1 MRQATRSTG
10 GPRPTGSRPA
20 TRTRRPRGP
29 NYGRRRLLAILLVIA
44 AAAVV
49 GILVSGALGAGAGR
63 PSGRAS
69 VTVGASGGSG
79 SSNRS
84 RGSGGGAVSPAST
97 TRSTTTSATSAARPV
112 SPFRVG
118 LASLT
123 VLEPSTAALAN
134 ARTATGAPARSLP
147 TVIRYPALGSAAR
160 GPAHGLTP
168 AATGGPFPLVVFS
181 QGFNYPAEGYAGLMQ
196 SLTRAGYV
204 VADPTY
210 PETDPSTPGGAR
222 ESDIVNHPRDL
233 GYLITQLLATA
244 QRPSSRLHGLI
255 DPNAI
260 ALAGQSDGG
269 DVTLATA
276 ANTCCRDARIRA
288 AVVLSGAEYASFG
301 GTYYGSGSPPLLVT
315 QGDGDTINV
324 PGCSV
329 GLYDRAPAPKYYLD
343 LLGAPHLA
351 PYTVPG
357 VTRDHVS
364 STIIH
369 FLGAYL
375 HHRHGELAVMRRVG
389 TVPGLMTLTSA
400 RSLGA
405 RGTVCPGAP

>member
-1 MRQATRSTG
+1 MRQATGSAG
-10 GPRPTGSRPA
+10 GSRPA
-20 TRTRRPRGP
+20 GSRPAARTRRPRGP
-29 NYGRRRLLAILLVIA
+29 NYGRRRLLAIVLVIA
-44 AAAVV
+44 AVAVV
-49 GILVSGALGAGAGR
+49 VVLVAGALGAGDRAR
-63 PSGRAS
+63 PSGSAS
-69 VTVGASGGSG
+69 VTVTGSGGSG
-79 SSNRS
+79 HSDGTS
-84 RGSGGGAVSPAST
+84 RSGGAALSPTST
-97 TRSTTTSATSAARPV
+97 TSSASGAGRPT

-118 LASLT
+118 LASLA

-134 ARTATGAPARSLP
+134 ARTATGAPARALP
-147 TVIRYPALGSAAR
+147 TMIRYPALGSPAR
-160 GPAHGLTP
+160 GLTP
-168 AATGGPFPLVVFS
+168 AAAGGPFPLVVFS

-210 PETDPSTPGGAR
+210 PETDPSTPGGPR

-233 GYLITQLLATA
+233 RYVITQLLTA
-244 QRPSSRLHGLI
+244 ARRPSSPLHGLI
-255 DPNAI
+255 DPSAI

-276 ANTCCRDARIRA
+276 ANTCCRDSRIRA
-288 AVVLSGAEYASFG
+288 AVILSGAEYAPFG
-301 GTYYGSGSPPLLVT
+301 GSYYGSGSPPLLVT
-315 QGDGDTINV
+315 QGDADPINL

-343 LLGAPHLA
+343 LLGASHLP

-375 HHRHGELAVMRRVG
+375 HHRHGELAVMRRVAR
-389 TVPGLMTLTSA
+389 VPGLMTLTSA
-400 RSLGA
+400 PSLGA
-405 RGTVCPGAP
+405 RGSFCPGAP

>member
-1 MRQATRSTG
+1 MRQATRSPG
-10 GPRPTGSRPA
+10 RSRPA
-20 TRTRRPRGP
+20 GSPSAARTRHPRGP
-29 NYGRRRLLAILLVIA
+29 NYSRRRLLAIVLVIA
-44 AAAVV
+44 AVAVV
-49 GILVSGALGAGAGR
+49 VLLVAGALGAGDRAG
-63 PSGRAS
+63 PS
-69 VTVGASGGSG
+69 VTGPASGGSG
-79 SSNRS
+79 HT
-84 RGSGGGAVSPAST
+84 RGKGDSGGAALGPAS
-97 TRSTTTSATSAARPV
+97 STGSTSSSASAAARPA

-118 LASLT
+118 LASLAL
-123 VLEPSTAALAN
+123 LEPSTPALAN
-134 ARTATGAPARSLP
+134 ARSATGAPARSLP
-147 TVIRYPALGSAAR
+147 TVIRFPALGSPAR
-160 GPAHGLTP
+160 GPAYGLTP
-168 AATGGPFPLVVFS
+168 ARAGGPFPLVVFS

-233 GYLITQLLATA
+233 RYVITQLLAA
-244 QRPSSRLHGLI
+244 ARRPSSRLHGLI
-255 DPNAI
+255 DPTAI

-269 DVTLATA
+269 DVSLATA
-276 ANTCCRDARIRA
+276 ANSCCRDSRIRA
-288 AVVLSGAEYASFG
+288 AVILSGAEYAAFG
-301 GTYYGSGSPPLLVT
+301 GTYYTGPSPPLLVT
-315 QGDGDTINV
+315 QGDRDPINV

-343 LLGAPHLA
+343 LLGASHLA

-375 HHRHGELAVMRRVG
+375 HHRHDELAVMRRVAR
-389 TVPGLMTLTSA
+389 VPGLMKLISA
-400 RSLGA
+400 PSLGA
-405 RGTVCPGAP
+405 RGTFCPGAP

>member
-1 MRQATRSTG
+1 MRQATGSAG
-10 GPRPTGSRPA
+10 GSRPA
-20 TRTRRPRGP
+20 GSRPAARTRRPRGP
-29 NYGRRRLLAILLVIA
+29 NYGRRRLLAIVLVIA
-44 AAAVV
+44 AVAVV
-49 GILVSGALGAGAGR
+49 VLLVAGALGASDRAR
-63 PSGRAS
+63 PSGSAS
-69 VTVGASGGSG
+69 VTVTGSGGSG
-79 SSNRS
+79 HSDGTS
-84 RGSGGGAVSPAST
+84 GSGGAALSPAST
-97 TRSTTTSATSAARPV
+97 TSSASGAGRPT

-118 LASLT
+118 LASLA

-134 ARTATGAPARSLP
+134 ARNATGAPARALP
-147 TVIRYPALGSAAR
+147 TMIRYPALGSPAR

-168 AATGGPFPLVVFS
+168 AAAGGPFPLVVFS

-210 PETDPSTPGGAR
+210 PETDPSTPGGPR

-233 GYLITQLLATA
+233 RYVITQLLTA
-244 QRPSSRLHGLI
+244 ARRPSSPLHGLI
-255 DPNAI
+255 DPSAI

-276 ANTCCRDARIRA
+276 ANTCCRDSRIRA
-288 AVVLSGAEYASFG
+288 AVILSGAEYAPFG
-301 GTYYGSGSPPLLVT
+301 GSYYGSGSPPLLVT
-315 QGDGDTINV
+315 QGDADPINL

-343 LLGAPHLA
+343 LLGASHLP

-357 VTRDHVS
+357 VTRGHVS

-375 HHRHGELAVMRRVG
+375 HHRHGELAVMRRVAR
-389 TVPGLMTLTSA
+389 VPGLMTLTSA
-400 RSLGA
+400 PSLGA
-405 RGTVCPGAP
+405 RGSFCPGAP